1 MDLGVENLVC
11 TRGIMALWS
20 EDVDFAVF
28 CIDSIHKHLEM
39 VYGDEKGQLN
49 RDNLFSS
56 FEFEPNYTKIW
67 IITEV
72 DGSVT
77 TVLLPEEY

>member
-39 VYGDEKGQLN
+39 VYGDEKHHTTQSV
-49 RDNLFSS
+49 SS
-56 FEFEPNYTKIW
+56 LSRFPK
-67 IITEV
+67 
-72 DGSVT
+72 
-77 TVLLPEEY
+77 